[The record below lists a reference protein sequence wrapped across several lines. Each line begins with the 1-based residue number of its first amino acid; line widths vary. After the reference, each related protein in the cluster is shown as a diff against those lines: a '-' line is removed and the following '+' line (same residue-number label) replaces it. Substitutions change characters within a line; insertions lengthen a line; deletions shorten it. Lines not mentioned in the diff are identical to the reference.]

1 MRWEKNFILSFQSS
15 RDEQHRWKCISR
27 KKQVGKTWAKF
38 SILHLLKLLHKSH
51 LSIFRCYNLL
61 GHNKEAI
68 EDAAN
73 AANINVDNY
82 AAREAL
88 AVAFYADG
96 QFELAL
102 AHFHRVFRSINISIY
117 FNK

>member
-1 MRWEKNFILSFQSS
+1 M
-15 RDEQHRWKCISR
+15 
-27 KKQVGKTWAKF
+27 
-38 SILHLLKLLHKSH
+38 
-51 LSIFRCYNLL
+51 SIFRCYNLL

-68 EDAAN
+68 EDAAS

-88 AVAFYADG
+88 AVAFYTDG

-102 AHFHRVFRSINISIY
+102 AHFHRVFRSINISISINRAAERVMKY
-117 FNK
+117 

>member
-1 MRWEKNFILSFQSS
+1 MN
-15 RDEQHRWKCISR
+15 
-27 KKQVGKTWAKF
+27 
-38 SILHLLKLLHKSH
+38 
-51 LSIFRCYNLL
+51 IFRCYNLL

-73 AANINVDNY
+73 AANINGDNY

-102 AHFHRVFRSINISIY
+102 ANFHRVFRSINISINRAAKSLKILRRCHRTLLEASHAGY
-117 FNK
+117 YIKVINIKFTSSKVANTIVFCSPRLTQK

>member
-1 MRWEKNFILSFQSS
+1 MNNTDGNALVARSRFKKNLCCFT
-15 RDEQHRWKCISR
+15 R
-27 KKQVGKTWAKF
+27 
-38 SILHLLKLLHKSH
+38 SH
-51 LSIFRCYNLL
+51 INIFRCYNLL

-68 EDAAN
+68 EDAVN
-73 AANINVDNY
+73 AANINGDNY

-117 FNK
+117 FYLFQ

>member
-1 MRWEKNFILSFQSS
+1 M
-15 RDEQHRWKCISR
+15 
-27 KKQVGKTWAKF
+27 
-38 SILHLLKLLHKSH
+38 LHKSH
-51 LSIFRCYNLL
+51 FDIFRCYNLL
-61 GHNKEAI
+61 GHNEEAI
-68 EDAAN
+68 EDAAT
-73 AANINVDNY
+73 AANINGENY

-102 AHFHRVFRSINISIY
+102 AHFHRVFRSIYISIY